1 MNTEEKIER
10 LRALIEESGSN
21 LWSIE
26 YGFPDEPIEVVRD
39 GVVEVFTPYKRGKGV
54 YANTYEEIDPSIRL
68 AVESVNYI
76 DDIIHDYDIIENMLR
91 IYVNRVLWLAKTH
104 PDIYEQMLEGAVSG
118 YN

>member
-76 DDIIHDYDIIENMLR
+76 DDIIHDYELSSNMLR
-91 IYVNRVLWLAKTH
+91 VYIDRASWLANNY
-104 PDIYEQMLEGAVSG
+104 PDIYEQMLEGAVNG
-118 YN
+118 

>member
-1 MNTEEKIER
+1 MSTKEKIER

-54 YANTYEEIDPSIRL
+54 YADTYEEIDPSIRL

-104 PDIYEQMLEGAVSG
+104 PDIYEQMLEGTVS
-118 YN
+118 